1 MRPPLPNDTPPELVF
16 IVQSCWVEDPNTR
29 PCFNQIVRMLDS
41 FLYTLP
47 PPPACTDTEAIDA
60 PNRST
65 RSVISTTSARAGGR
79 KLSFIR
85 QLFAAKKAANVE

>member
-41 FLYTLP
+41 FLCTLP
-47 PPPACTDTEAIDA
+47 PPPKCTDTEAIDLA
-60 PNRST
+60 SRST
-65 RSVISTTSARAGGR
+65 STVISATSARAGGR

-85 QLFAAKKAANVE
+85 QLFAAKKEANV